1 MAKAQEKRPIVDIL
15 VSEVKRD
22 FSKYKL
28 SKAFVRWAREHTLSD
43 LQKNEIVCA
52 EKLAE
57 KINKALQ

>member
-1 MAKAQEKRPIVDIL
+1 MDIL

-28 SKAFVRWAREHTLSD
+28 AKAFARWAREHTLSD